1 MGWKS
6 LFLSLSM
13 AVIVPATLAQTPAL
27 TAQNDTTQAR
37 PADGQND
44 DEILTTIRTQVQEVN
59 VIFTATDRKGRY
71 LKDLKSADLA
81 VLDDGKPPA
90 RMNSFVSET
99 DLPLRVGLVMDVSGS
114 ITDRMTFDVTSL
126 APLAVN
132 KTRTYRRFSDAQA
145 DMVVARIYAGIHFR
159 TADEVARTQGMQ
171 VADWVFDHAFGRRR

>member
-71 LKDLKSADLA
+71 LKDLKSGDLA
-81 VLDDGKPPA
+81 VLEVRLAGRPTRHIDRRQCRRTRA
-90 RMNSFVSET
+90 RKTSPS
-99 DLPLRVGLVMDVSGS
+99 PSG
-114 ITDRMTFDVTSL
+114 
-126 APLAVN
+126 
-132 KTRTYRRFSDAQA
+132 
-145 DMVVARIYAGIHFR
+145 H
-159 TADEVARTQGMQ
+159 
-171 VADWVFDHAFGRRR
+171 